1 MQEQQHKV
9 MEFND
14 RRLYEEFQSLKSQK
28 KEIMKQE

>member
-14 RRLYEEFQSLKSQK
+14 RRHYEEFQSLKSQK
-28 KEIMKQE
+28 KEIIKQE

>member
-14 RRLYEEFQSLKSQK
+14 RRLYEKFQSLKSQK